1 MAQYAITYA
10 PNLSGGAPANTTNTG
25 SFHIGNL
32 VQGRIWNQEVPQTT
46 TNTLFF
52 ASPNDNDGY
61 LMALPNPLKPAPFN
75 GLDQPQFFKSLTNG
89 VPAKT
94 DAAFITTCD
103 YILKTYQTD
112 GTVGQ
117 PPASPG
123 GCNSVASCKSSFTS
137 FGWFQSYGFT
147 AP

>member
-10 PNLSGGAPANTTNTG
+10 PNLTGGAPANTTNTG

-32 VQGRIWNQEVPQTT
+32 VQGRVWNQAVLQTT

-52 ASPNDNDGY
+52 ASPNDDDGY

-75 GLDQPQFFKSLTNG
+75 GLDQPQFFKSLVNG
-89 VPAKT
+89 TPAKT
-94 DAAFITTCD
+94 DAAFIAICD
-103 YILKTYQTD
+103 YILKTYKTD

-117 PPASPG
+117 PSASPG
-123 GCNSVASCKSSFTS
+123 GCSSVANCQSSFTNAG
-137 FGWFQSYGFT
+137 FWQSYGFSV
-147 AP
+147 P

>member
-10 PNLSGGAPANTTNTG
+10 PNPNFATLSNTTQTG
-25 SFHIGNL
+25 SFYIGNL
-32 VQGRIWNQEVPQTT
+32 VQGRIWNQEVLQTT

-52 ASPNDNDGY
+52 ASPNDDDGY

-75 GLDQPQFFKSLTNG
+75 GLDQPQFFKSLVNG
-89 VPAKT
+89 TPTKN
-94 DAAFITTCD
+94 DAAFIATCD